1 MTSIKK
7 SPYLFILIGILI
19 FLYIPLLQNTFHLKN
34 YIKPLKGAYT
44 EAPDTSISTKAW
56 FSGRYQEIK
65 DKHLTQNFGF
75 RNYYVMLNNQID
87 YRFFNIANVD
97 KMIVGK
103 GGFLYET
110 NYIESYFGN
119 NFIGE
124 KELSEKFSKIKMLQD
139 KLAYNGIDL
148 EIIFTPSKASFYPEF
163 IPDSWISEKK
173 ISNYEFAASLC
184 KKLNINHIDFSKWFI
199 QQKNISPYDLYPK
212 TGIHW
217 TNYGALIATDSLKKH
232 IEYKTNLNLRDFVIT
247 NIAFSDSLISPDND
261 MGEAMNLL
269 FPIKTLPMPYA
280 NYYWT
285 DDNNIIKP
293 NALFIGDS
301 YFWNIYYQGLTNNLF
316 TDCKFWYYNQ
326 TVYPESESIREVNKL
341 NIAEEIK
348 KQKVI
353 VLMATETNIHDIG
366 WGFVDKALEALNNA
380 NLNSSSNST
389 RKNIYVKNIKE
400 HITQTPEWMED
411 IKKKAEKNKV
421 SIEEMINLDAI
432 YIYETDYC
440 KPEVVDLIEK
450 TKERIKNTKEWM
462 EQIKAKAKEK
472 NISEEEMLELDA
484 KYLYDTE
491 LKGK

>member
-19 FLYIPLLQNTFHLKN
+19 FLYIPLIQNTLHLKN

-44 EAPDTSISTKAW
+44 EVPDTSISADSW
-56 FSGRYQEIK
+56 FNGRYQEIK
-65 DKHLTQNFGF
+65 DKYLAQNFGF
-75 RNYYVMLNNQID
+75 RNYFVMLNNQID
-87 YRFFNIANVD
+87 YNLFNGANVD
-97 KMIVGK
+97 KVVVGK

-124 KELSEKFSKIKMLQD
+124 NELTQKFNKIKELQD
-139 KLAYNGIDL
+139 KLAANGIDL

-163 IPDSWISEKK
+163 IPNNWISEKK
-173 ISNYEFAASLC
+173 MSNYEYAATLC
-184 KKLNINHIDFSKWFI
+184 KKLNINHIDFSKWFRE
-199 QQKNISPYDLYPK
+199 QKNISPYDLYPK

-217 TNYGALIATDSLKKH
+217 TNYGALIATDSLKRH
-232 IEYKTNLNLRDFVIT
+232 IEHNASLNLKDFVIT

-280 NYYWT
+280 NYYWKE
-285 DDNNIIKP
+285 DESAVKP

-326 TVYPESESIREVNKL
+326 TVYPESEPVREVNKL
-341 NIAEEIK
+341 DISEEIK
-348 KQKVI
+348 KQQVI

-366 WGFVDKALEALNNA
+366 WGFVDKALETLKTKNI
-380 NLNSSSNST
+380 NSV
-389 RKNIYVKNIKE
+389 RQKIYVKNIKE
-400 HITQTPEWMED
+400 HITQTPEWMAD
-411 IKKKAEKNKV
+411 IKKKADSKKI
-421 SIEEMINLDAI
+421 SIDEMITLDAI
-432 YIYETDYC
+432 YVYETDYC
-440 KPEVVDLIEK
+440 KPEVVEEINK

-462 EQIKAKAKEK
+462 EQIKIKAKTQ
-472 NISEEEMLELDA
+472 NVSEDEMLELDA